1 MTIIIPRDDV
11 HRYSEECSDM
21 GEDFQSIAIR
31 LTKEQKRL
39 MKYLEEQFSSFDP
52 LAGQVA
58 MYMAT
63 VCIRVFEQAGSRI
76 KKVNSDDIRAS
87 EKLIRS
93 HVSSLLPADDGF
105 LERAKSL
112 ERSQP
117 NLLDEILWALYERDE
132 EDLKEQETML
142 NDKQSAQIYMLLWVA
157 VEALNSKWVPN

>member
-1 MTIIIPRDDV
+1 MTTIIPREDV

-76 KKVNSDDIRAS
+76 KKINTDDIKAAEKKVRAN
-87 EKLIRS
+87 
-93 HVSSLLPADDGF
+93 VSALLPADDGF
-105 LERAKSL
+105 VDRAKTL
-112 ERSQP
+112 DRAQP

-132 EDLKEQETML
+132 EEFKEQEQML
-142 NDKQSAQIYMLLWVA
+142 NNKQSAQIYMLLWVA
-157 VEALNSKWVPN
+157 VESLNYKWVEN

>member
-1 MTIIIPRDDV
+1 MKTIIPREDV

-21 GEDFQSIAIR
+21 GEEFQSIAIR

-39 MKYLEEQFSSFDP
+39 MKYLEGQFSSFDP

-76 KKVNSDDIRAS
+76 KKINTDDIRAA
-87 EKLIRS
+87 EKKVRAS
-93 HVSSLLPADDGF
+93 VSALLPADDGF
-105 LERAKSL
+105 AERAKAL
-112 ERSQP
+112 DRAQE

-132 EDLKEQETML
+132 EEIKEQEQML
-142 NDKQSAQIYMLLWVA
+142 NNKQSAQIYMLLWVA
-157 VEALNSKWVPN
+157 VEALNSKWVE